1 MKTVMVR
8 YKLKPECVAE
18 NEALIKQVF
27 VQLAR
32 DKPAGMRYQV
42 FKQPDGVSF
51 VHLSKFDDPDVNPL
65 TRLDA
70 FKAFTAGIKERCE
83 EPPVAVELQQV
94 GRFDQLA

>member
-8 YKLKPECVAE
+8 YKLKPESVAE

-42 FKQPDGVSF
+42 FRQPDGVSF
-51 VHLSKFDDPDVNPL
+51 VHLSAFDNAQGNPL
-65 TRLDA
+65 ARLDA

-83 EPPVAVELQQV
+83 ELPATVELQQM